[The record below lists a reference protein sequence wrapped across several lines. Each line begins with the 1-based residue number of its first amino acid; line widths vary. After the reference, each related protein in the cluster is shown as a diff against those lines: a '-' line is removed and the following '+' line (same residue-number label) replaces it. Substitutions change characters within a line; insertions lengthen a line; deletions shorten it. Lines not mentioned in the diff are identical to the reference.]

1 MKSKYKPEKKEMKLK
16 CIGIAFL
23 ILPIYFGYSQ
33 NHKEIKPIEKKHP
46 VVLITGENHIFYQ
59 LNKHNQSEYNIS
71 GADSIV
77 IVTRKQLADNDHFKP
92 YTISY
97 KFNELQEIEYA
108 SGEIKPDHNAQYL
121 NKSLMK
127 RPSTQIKKRIRV
139 PLQTDKLTVYSKKN
153 NETIDLN
160 VYAYYGKE
168 KKKLKPLTKN
178 QTSLLKSGKCNNYYK
193 LNSSIPTII
202 DVTGPGKLI
211 VYTRKRLSK
220 NDSSGYSFS
229 YKDKYSNVKTIHIK
243 SVKESKESMYKSLY
257 IKEVPSG
264 YTKTVIDIPKKL
276 GQITFFSEFPVD
288 ARFLY
293 QEEDLEMN
301 WKVIN
306 PTDNKELVVLNDKE
320 TKKVLKYHRISETE
334 RMTFDVTGP
343 KTIRLLSRGEFT
355 YDMHSN
361 NDYEII
367 LREGKTIINTFKLS
381 CFRSSKVEYLNNNE
395 MVPGTIDVIYLNIP
409 EGKHSYSL
417 SVNNNNK
424 TALVRVSSEI
434 KK

>member
-1 MKSKYKPEKKEMKLK
+1 MKLK
-16 CIGIAFL
+16 CIVIAFF
-23 ILPIYFGYSQ
+23 ILPIFFGYSQ
-33 NHKEIKPIEKKHP
+33 NIKEIKPLEKKHP
-46 VVLITGENHIFYQ
+46 VVLITGENHVFYQ
-59 LNKHNQSEYNIS
+59 LNKNNPAEYTIS
-71 GADSIV
+71 GADSII
-77 IVTRKQLADNDHFKP
+77 IVTRKQLSDNDHFKP

-97 KFNELQEIEYA
+97 RFNELPEIEYV
-108 SGEIKPDHNAQYL
+108 SGELKPDHNAQYL

-127 RPSTQIKKRIRV
+127 RPSTQFKNRITV
-139 PLQTDKLTVYSKKN
+139 TEQIDKLTVYSKRN
-153 NETIDLN
+153 NEMLDLN

-168 KKKLKPLTKN
+168 KKKLKPVTKN
-178 QTSLLKSGKCNNYYK
+178 QTSILKTGKSSKYYK

-202 DVTGPGKLI
+202 DVNEPGKLI

-220 NDSSGYSFS
+220 NDSSGYTFS
-229 YKDKYSNVKTIHIK
+229 YKDKYSNIKTIH
-243 SVKESKESMYKSLY
+243 VKTVTKSKESIYKSLY

-264 YTKTVIDIPKKL
+264 YTKTIIDIPKKL

-293 QEEDLEMN
+293 QKEDTEMN
-301 WKVIN
+301 WKIIH
-306 PTDNKELVVLNDKE
+306 PSDNKEFVILNDKE

-334 RMTFDVTGP
+334 SLSFDVTGP
-343 KTIRLLSRGEFT
+343 KTVRLLSRGEFS
-355 YDMHSN
+355 YEMHSN
-361 NDYEII
+361 NDYEIV
-367 LREGKTIINTFKLS
+367 LREGKTILNTFKLS

-409 EGKHSYSL
+409 EGKHSYTL